1 MGACSTPSRVCP
13 VRGLSVIRRVIDIVY
28 ATVLSVVYALILL
41 SLNYAYGLLSLL
53 FSILPGISGVL
64 TGLFVLGGPL
74 GGIIVRKP
82 GAAVFVST
90 LGALIE
96 STLGVQWGWLNL
108 LYGFAQGLAAET
120 IFLICCYRIYTPFIA
135 ILSGLSAVS
144 SGLFVEIILAA
155 LLEHTSLYIVI
166 YVSTSLI
173 SGAAIGI
180 FSWKI
185 YLALKKSGALDP
197 LDTFK

>member
-1 MGACSTPSRVCP
+1 M
-13 VRGLSVIRRVIDIVY
+13 
-28 ATVLSVVYALILL
+28 
-41 SLNYAYGLLSLL
+41 
-53 FSILPGISGVL
+53 
-64 TGLFVLGGPL
+64 
-74 GGIIVRKP
+74 
-82 GAAVFVST
+82 
-90 LGALIE
+90 
-96 STLGVQWGWLNL
+96 
-108 LYGFAQGLAAET
+108 
-120 IFLICCYRIYTPFIA
+120 
-135 ILSGLSAVS
+135 
-144 SGLFVEIILAA
+144 EIILTA